1 MENET
6 SADVVGEPS
15 AKLQFGKGPS
25 YRGQKSVSPKMAM
38 ICAAVGVLAL
48 VPILQISAPE
58 KPVERE
64 GVALP
69 QAADLSVGPSV
80 QLESYSRIHD
90 EAMSQGKPTAKRPLV
105 VRYAG
110 VQSISRP
117 KAARIPPGS
126 LVRAVLTTGASNGPV
141 RAELKESLRIQ
152 GETLVPEGSA
162 LIGSGQS
169 TEDRLYIRFGQ
180 VVYRDGSFEPIQAQA
195 ADSKDQTVGL
205 IGSKVGRYAMKLGAA
220 VGLNFASGMAE
231 GLQQK
236 EAVGQQT
243 VNKADAR
250 NALLNGASRASLE
263 LANEIMSDLK
273 NQTPVIEVPA
283 GTEILILFG
292 SE

>member
-25 YRGQKSVSPKMAM
+25 YREQKSLSPKTAM

-48 VPILQISAPE
+48 VPILQVGAPE

-69 QAADLSVGPSV
+69 HATDLIASPSV
-80 QLESYSRIHD
+80 QLESYSRTRD
-90 EAMSQGKPTAKRPLV
+90 EATSQEKPGARRPIV

-110 VQSISRP
+110 VQSIGRP

-141 RAELKESLRIQ
+141 RAELRESLRIQ
-152 GETLVPEGSA
+152 GETLIAEGSA
-162 LIGSGQS
+162 LIGNGQS

-205 IGSKVGRYAMKLGAA
+205 KGSKVGRYAMKLGAA

-250 NALLNGASRASLE
+250 NAFLNGASRASLE
-263 LANEIMSDLK
+263 LANETMSDLK

>member
-6 SADVVGEPS
+6 SAAVVGEPS

-25 YRGQKSVSPKMAM
+25 YRGQKSVSPKAAM
-38 ICAAVGVLAL
+38 ICAAAGLLAL

-58 KPVERE
+58 KPAERE
-64 GVALP
+64 EVPLP
-69 QAADLSVGPSV
+69 HATDLAEVPPL
-80 QLESYSRIHD
+80 QLESYSRARE
-90 EAMSQGKPTAKRPLV
+90 EAAPQGKSQVKRSLV

-110 VQSISRP
+110 VQSINRP
-117 KAARIPPGS
+117 KATRIPPGS

-152 GETLVPEGSA
+152 GETLLPEGSA

-180 VVYRDGSFEPIQAQA
+180 VVYRDGSFEPVQAQA
-195 ADSKDQTVGL
+195 ADSKDQIVGL
-205 IGSKVGRYAMKLGAA
+205 KGSKVGRYAMKLGAA
-220 VGLNFASGMAE
+220 VGLNFVSGMAE

-236 EAVGQQT
+236 EAVGQQA

-263 LANEIMSDLK
+263 LANETMSDFK
-273 NQTPVIEVPA
+273 NQAPVIEVPA
-283 GTEILILFG
+283 GTEILVLFG
-292 SE
+292 QE